1 MKKLLLSLTL
11 LCASLAY
18 GQRDP
23 KMDAFIDDLMSKMT
37 LDEKL
42 GQLNLASGGV
52 PGVVGAAVGQDEA
65 IRKGYLSATGGMDPA
80 ATQKAQEIA
89 VKESRLGIPLLIGLD
104 VIHGYKT
111 VFPIP
116 LAIRN

>member
-37 LDEKL
+37 STKNW
-42 GQLNLASGGV
+42 GS
-52 PGVVGAAVGQDEA
+52 
-65 IRKGYLSATGGMDPA
+65 
-80 ATQKAQEIA
+80 
-89 VKESRLGIPLLIGLD
+89 
-104 VIHGYKT
+104 
-111 VFPIP
+111 
-116 LAIRN
+116 